1 MLDIRALRA
10 TAVVRAPFDFVVVP
24 NFIAKDASV
33 SLRRDFPRITRPGS
47 FPVSELSYGPAFATL
62 LEELRGSEFRA
73 AIADTLG
80 VRLDGHPTLVTVRGR
95 CARHDGAIHT
105 DSEWKIVSV
114 LLYLNETWANE
125 GGCLR
130 LLRSKDLDD
139 VAMEVE
145 PAWGTLLAFRR
156 SERSFHGH
164 RPFEGERRVVQLNWV
179 TTQKM
184 VDREVA
190 RHRRSALFKRFLAFT
205 R

>member
-10 TAVVRAPFDFVVVP
+10 TPVVRAPFDFVVVP
-24 NFIAKDASV
+24 NFIDKAASTA
-33 SLRRDFPRITRPGS
+33 LRRDFPRIRRPGS
-47 FPVSELSYGPAFATL
+47 FPASELSYGPAFATL

-73 AIADTLG
+73 AMADALG
-80 VRLDGHPTLVTVRGR
+80 VRLDGYPTLVTVRGR
-95 CARHDGAIHT
+95 CAKHDGAIHT

-130 LLRSKDLDD
+130 LLRSKNLDD
-139 VAMEVE
+139 VAIEVE

-190 RHRRSALFKRFLAFT
+190 RHRRSALFKRFLSFT
-205 R
+205 A

>member
-10 TAVVRAPFDFVVVP
+10 TPVVRAPFDFVVVP
-24 NFIAKDASV
+24 NFIEKDASAP
-33 SLRRDFPRITRPGS
+33 LRRDFPQITRPGS

-62 LEELRGSEFRA
+62 LEELRGSAFRA
-73 AIADTLG
+73 AMADTLG
-80 VRLDGHPTLVTVRGR
+80 VRLDGYPTLVTVRGR

-114 LLYLNETWANE
+114 LLYLNDTWANE

-139 VAMEVE
+139 VAVEVE

-164 RPFEGERRVVQLNWV
+164 RPFEGERRVLQLNWV

-190 RHRRSALFKRFLAFT
+190 RHRRSALFKRFLSFT
-205 R
+205 P

>member
-10 TAVVRAPFDFVVVP
+10 TPAVKAPFDFVVVP
-24 NFIAKDASV
+24 SLIEKDAAAG
-33 SLRRDFPRITRPGS
+33 LRRDFPRITRPGS

-62 LEELRGSEFRA
+62 LEELRGTEFRA

-80 VRLDGHPTLVTVRGR
+80 VPLEGYPTLITVRGR
-95 CARHDGAIHT
+95 CAWHDGAIHT

-114 LLYLNETWANE
+114 LLYLNETWADD
-125 GGCLR
+125 GGRLR
-130 LLRSKDLDD
+130 LLRSQDLDD
-139 VAMEVE
+139 VAVEVE

-164 RPFEGERRVVQLNWV
+164 RPFDGERRAVQLNWV

-190 RHRRSALFKRFLAFT
+190 RHRRSALLKRFLSFAP
-205 R
+205 

>member
-10 TAVVRAPFDFVVVP
+10 TLAVKAPFDFVVVP
-24 NFIAKDASV
+24 SFIEKDAAAG
-33 SLRRDFPRITRPGS
+33 LRRDFPRITRPGS

-62 LEELRGSEFRA
+62 LEELRGPQFRA

-80 VRLDGHPTLVTVRGR
+80 VSLEGYPTLITVRGR

-114 LLYLNETWANE
+114 LLYLNETWE
-125 GGCLR
+125 DDGGRLR
-130 LLRSKDLDD
+130 LLRSQDLDD
-139 VAMEVE
+139 VAVEVE

-164 RPFEGERRVVQLNWV
+164 RPFEGERRAVQLNWV

-190 RHRRSALFKRFLAFT
+190 RHRRSALLKRFLSFAH
-205 R
+205 